1 MVEIDDEYWQ
11 HQHHHQPA
19 NTEAHHQQV
28 RRTSQGS
35 EPGQIVLTELLPRYW
50 SSTLVKDCR
59 VSQKV
64 DVSRLE
70 GELRRAVGEQ

>member
-19 NTEAHHQQV
+19 KTEAHHQQV

-35 EPGQIVLTELLPRYW
+35 EPGQIVLTELLPGDRDIAQVHW
-50 SSTLVKDCR
+50 SRIVEFPRK
-59 VSQKV
+59 
-64 DVSRLE
+64 
-70 GELRRAVGEQ
+70 

>member
-35 EPGQIVLTELLPRYW
+35 EPGQIVLTELLPGNRDIGQVHW
-50 SSTLVKDCR
+50 SMIVEFPRK
-59 VSQKV
+59 
-64 DVSRLE
+64 
-70 GELRRAVGEQ
+70 